1 MSERNFTR
9 AFGRDVGRS
18 PARYVEAVR
27 VEAARRLLEQSSSA
41 VAVVARQC
49 GFGTAETMR
58 RAFHRRLRVAPTDYR
73 SRFTATTGDT
83 DGDRDPAVPALH
95 RA

>member
-9 AFGRDVGRS
+9 AFSREVGRS

-27 VEAARRLLEQSSSA
+27 VEAARRLLEQTSST
-41 VAVVARQC
+41 VAQVARQC

-58 RAFHRRLRVAPTDYR
+58 RTFLRQIGVAPSDYR
-73 SRFTATTGDT
+73 ERFATAGA
-83 DGDRDPAVPALH
+83 P
-95 RA
+95 

>member
-9 AFGRDVGRS
+9 AFARDVGRS

-27 VEAARRLLEQSSSA
+27 VEAARRLLEQTSSA
-41 VAVVARQC
+41 VALVAHQC

-58 RAFHRRLRVAPTDYR
+58 RAFLRQLGVAPSDYR
-73 SRFTATTGDT
+73 ERFTTKERT
-83 DGDRDPAVPALH
+83 
-95 RA
+95 